1 MRKITE
7 EVGKTV
13 DGIRLVRNY
22 FMYDDKTNY
31 MLKAQSYYTK
41 DERKAAK
48 VAYKLSN
55 NK

>member
-41 DERKAAK
+41 DEIKAAK
-48 VAYKLSN
+48 VAYKLSS
-55 NK
+55 K